1 MPRANFP
8 NTLLTLIQSTSY
20 PPLPPRDDLESLRQ
34 VLSEQRSLP
43 VTVKRKREESIP
55 IIEKR
60 RTSPPVKVERSVSP
74 VGSVGSLAGPSS
86 LPKASTPNA
95 PITYAGIK
103 KKKKKP
109 FESDDDGELL
119 SQIKEERGPNDSS
132 KCPITT
138 YTSYHLDIWA

>member
-8 NTLLTLIQSTSY
+8 NSLLTLIQSTSY

-43 VTVKRKREESIP
+43 VNIKRKREESIP
-55 IIEKR
+55 VIEKR
-60 RTSPPVKVERSVSP
+60 RTSPPVKLERSVSP
-74 VGSVGSLAGPSS
+74 VGSVISVAGPST

-109 FESDDDGELL
+109 FESDDDGEFSL
-119 SQIKEERGPNDSS
+119 QG
-132 KCPITT
+132 
-138 YTSYHLDIWA
+138 